1 MSRILV
7 IEDEPNLRR
16 NILDFLELEG
26 FEVLEASDGQIGI
39 DSARANKPDLIVS
52 DISMPNMDGYNAL
65 LELRKDESSAHI
77 PIIFLSAMADRSFVR
92 HGMEL
97 GADDYLTKPFSY
109 PELLAAIQARLSRQ
123 VVHET
128 AASKELET
136 VKKRLAR
143 VVSHEMR
150 TPVASILMVQN
161 LLSAQLDTLETHE
174 IRDILDS
181 LQAGSYRIYHLA
193 EQLAL
198 ITQLDT
204 NTLSQKVVNEFGF
217 ATPIWTVLVAAVNLS
232 RRFAYRNPTGGVQV
246 DERDKTS
253 VVICNTPSLTHAIAE
268 IIANGL
274 DYSPAGRDVIVSQWT
289 RDSWV
294 YISITDCGAGM
305 SEDQINHAVL
315 DFEQIDRDRN
325 EQQGLG
331 LGLYLARRIVEAH
344 QGQLDVVSRPG
355 SGTQITISL
364 PLYEEQQTGR

>member
-1 MSRILV
+1 MPRILV
-7 IEDEPNLRR
+7 IEDEPNLRK
-16 NILDFLELEG
+16 NVLDFLELEG
-26 FEVLEASDGQIGI
+26 FEVLEASDGQIGV
-39 DSARANKPDLIVS
+39 DSAHQHKPDLIIS

-65 LELRKDESSAHI
+65 LELRKDVSSAHI

-109 PELLAAIQARLSRQ
+109 PELLAAIQARLARQ
-123 VVHET
+123 VMHESL
-128 AASKELET
+128 ASKELET
-136 VKKRLAR
+136 IKKRLAR

-150 TPVASILMVQN
+150 TPIASILMVQN
-161 LLSAQLDTLETHE
+161 LLSAQLDTLEIHE

-181 LQAGSYRIYHLA
+181 LQTGSYRIYHLA

-204 NTLSQKVVNEFGF
+204 NTLNQSVVREFGF

-232 RRFAYRNPTGGVQV
+232 RRFAYRNPSGGIQV

-253 VVICNTPSLTHAIAE
+253 VVVCNTPSLTHAIAE
-268 IIANGL
+268 IMANGL
-274 DYSPAGRDVIVSQWT
+274 DYSPSGRDVTVVQWA

-305 SEDQINHAVL
+305 TEDQVNHAVQA
-315 DFEQIDRDRN
+315 FEQIDRDHN

-331 LGLYLARRIVEAH
+331 LGLYLARRIVEVH
-344 QGQLDVVSRPG
+344 EGHLEVHSRPE

-364 PLYEEQQTGR
+364 PLYQEAVAQ

>member
-1 MSRILV
+1 MARILV
-7 IEDEPNLRR
+7 IEDEPNLRK

-26 FEVLEASDGQIGI
+26 FEVLEASDGQIGV
-39 DSARANKPDLIVS
+39 DCARQHHPDLIIS

-65 LELRKDESSAHI
+65 LELRKDDRSAHI

-109 PELLAAIQARLSRQ
+109 PELLAAIQARLERQ
-123 VVHET
+123 VIQVNL
-128 AASKELET
+128 ASKELGD

-150 TPVASILMVQN
+150 TPIASILMVQN

-181 LQAGSYRIYHLA
+181 LQTGSYRIYHLA

-198 ITQLDT
+198 MTQLDT
-204 NTLSQKVVNEFGF
+204 NTLSQEVVNEFGF

-232 RRFAYRNPTGGVQV
+232 RRFAYRNPTGSVNV

-253 VVICNTPSLTHAIAE
+253 VVVCNTPSLTHALAE
-268 IIANGL
+268 IIANAL
-274 DYSPAGRDVIVSQWT
+274 DYSPDNCEIKVSQWT

-305 SEDQINHAVL
+305 NEEQISHAVR
-315 DFEQIDRDRN
+315 DFEQVDRDHN

-331 LGLYLARRIVEAH
+331 LGLHLARRIAEAH
-344 QGQLDVVSRPG
+344 SGQLDVASRPG
-355 SGTQITISL
+355 SGTQITFSL
-364 PLYEEQQTGR
+364 PLYEEVPVR

>member
-7 IEDEPNLRR
+7 IEDEPNLRK

-26 FEVLEASDGQIGI
+26 FEVLEASDGQLGV
-39 DSARANKPDLIVS
+39 DCAKANSPDLIIS

-65 LELRKDESSAHI
+65 LELRKDERSAHI

-109 PELLAAIQARLSRQ
+109 PELLAAIQARLDRRAIQ
-123 VVHET
+123 
-128 AASKELET
+128 SKNNDKEMDA

-143 VVSHEMR
+143 IVSHEMR

-161 LLSAQLDTLETHE
+161 LLSAQLDSLETHE

-181 LQAGSYRIYHLA
+181 LQMGSYRIYHLA
-193 EQLAL
+193 EQMAL
-198 ITQLDT
+198 MTQLDM
-204 NTLSQKVVNEFGF
+204 NTLSQEVVQEFGF
-217 ATPIWTVLVAAVNLS
+217 ATPTWTVLVAAVNLA
-232 RRFAYRNPTGGVQV
+232 RRFAYRNAQGGVQI

-253 VVICNTPSLTHAIAE
+253 VVVCNTPSLTHAIAE
-268 IIANGL
+268 IIANAL
-274 DYSPAGRDVIVSQWT
+274 DYSPPDRDIVVAQWA

-294 YISITDCGAGM
+294 YITITDQGKGM
-305 SEDQINHAVL
+305 TEEQLDHAL
-315 DFEQIDRDRN
+315 KDFEQIDRDRN

-331 LGLYLARRIVEAH
+331 LGLFLARKIVEAH
-344 QGQLDVVSRPG
+344 FGTMEIASRLG

-364 PLYEEQQTGR
+364 PQYFEQESQ

>member
-1 MSRILV
+1 LMV
-7 IEDEPNLRR
+7 QNLLSAQLDTLETHEIRD
-16 NILDFLELEG
+16 ILDSLQTGSYRIYHLAEQL
-26 FEVLEASDGQIGI
+26 A
-39 DSARANKPDLIVS
+39 LITQL
-52 DISMPNMDGYNAL
+52 DTI
-65 LELRKDESSAHI
+65 
-77 PIIFLSAMADRSFVR
+77 
-92 HGMEL
+92 
-97 GADDYLTKPFSY
+97 
-109 PELLAAIQARLSRQ
+109 
-123 VVHET
+123 
-128 AASKELET
+128 
-136 VKKRLAR
+136 KKRLAR

-181 LQAGSYRIYHLA
+181 LQTGSYRIYHLA

-204 NTLSQKVVNEFGF
+204 NTLSQAVVREFGF
-217 ATPIWTVLVAAVNLS
+217 ATPMWTVMVAAVNLS

-253 VVICNTPSLTHAIAE
+253 VVVCNTPSLTHAIAE

-274 DYSPAGRDVIVSQWT
+274 DYSPEDRDVTVAQWT

-305 SEDQINHAVL
+305 TEEQVNHAVQE
-315 DFEQIDRDRN
+315 FEQIDRDRN

-344 QGQLDVVSRPG
+344 GGQLEVASRPG

-364 PLYEEQQTGR
+364 PHYEEAA